1 MKRSEINQSIK
12 EVVDFLDELKFR
24 LPPFAFWSPEEW
36 AAKKGEINEIQAC
49 MLGWDITDFGCGDF
63 AKTGLTLFTL
73 RNGHLSDPR
82 YTHKTY
88 CEKILVSQEQQV
100 TPMHFHWNKVEDIIN
115 RGGGEL
121 VIQLFNSTA
130 DDQLSDSDVVV
141 SIDGVL
147 TKVKA
152 GDEIVLVPGQGVCM
166 PQRLYHS
173 FWARQGT
180 GPVLIGEV
188 SKVNDDNVDN
198 RFYEKT
204 GRFPVVEEDQ
214 KPLYLLFTEYPFA
227 E

>member
-1 MKRSEINQSIK
+1 MKRSEINQSIQM
-12 EVVDFLDELKFR
+12 VVDFLDELKFR

-36 AAKKGEINEIQAC
+36 AAKKGEIDEIRAC

-63 AKTGLTLFTL
+63 AKTGLILFTL

-141 SIDGVL
+141 SVDGVL
-147 TKVKA
+147 TRVKA
-152 GDEIVLVPGQGVCM
+152 GGEIVLSSGQSVCM

-214 KPLYLLFTEYPFA
+214 KPLYLLFTEYPSA